1 MWRHLITS
9 RHQQRH
15 SPCNKSSIS
24 PVHNKLKSNVFHCS
38 VHTMH
43 QTRVSNIE
51 PSSRHIPDRD
61 LCSVHMESQC
71 NKFYSGQFLFLF
83 ISTYCKKNQKKK
95 IKTRTELVS
104 EKFPNAEKSCCVQYT
119 ECIMVRTDCCT
130 MSAGRRRRRRRRRG
144 GAIYTSPILQ
154 LITIRKY
161 ERKRVKY
168 PRCTMSCNDLCPV
181 RRCYNVPVI
190 CTGVLYPGLHDVY
203 TESE

>member
-83 ISTYCKKNQKKK
+83 ISTYCKKNQKK

-119 ECIMVRTDCCT
+119 ECIMVRFTAEPRLGSLLVLST
-130 MSAGRRRRRRRRRG
+130 GEPLPHALQAPH
-144 GAIYTSPILQ
+144 GATV
-154 LITIRKY
+154 T
-161 ERKRVKY
+161 
-168 PRCTMSCNDLCPV
+168 
-181 RRCYNVPVI
+181 
-190 CTGVLYPGLHDVY
+190 LH
-203 TESE
+203 TLPLF